1 MAKRV
6 PISTFVAYMIW
17 AYENGCGYIMGS
29 YGQDPQN
36 WAKSAWWFTQYKG
49 SQREKALYWREH
61 APQVFDCNGIAEGC
75 YQKETGVNIN
85 ARARNNYA
93 AWCTNK
99 GSGRIPVKLRVP
111 GAAVFIHNGCYIS
124 HVGYL
129 WKPVGESRPEGDW
142 WVIEARGVMYG
153 VVKTKL
159 YARGWN
165 RYGWMTKYFD
175 YDAAAE
181 PVVYA
186 LGERTLSV
194 GCEGEDA
201 RELQTKLLSWGY
213 DLGKWGA
220 DGEFGSCTKAAVA
233 KFQQDHMLP
242 ATGVYDADTHAALVD
257 FAESES
263 EDGDVETP
271 DPDTP
276 DEDAPAKDAYPVF
289 RVCPDISKYQARI
302 DFDAFC
308 AGADFAI
315 FRARVNGKN
324 DVKFKEWAAECVK
337 RGFPFSVYDFIT
349 LTDEADAAAQAEA
362 FYDLTSP
369 FNPRIYYLDVETL
382 GSGIGHD
389 ANRRLIQAYVA
400 RLREL
405 GAEKIGLYMGSYRFR
420 TQYKQI
426 ADIFDT
432 LWLANWGKQTGYLSS
447 IPSDP
452 CDLHQYTSM
461 GYATPKGA
469 KERVPGAPGIQHRI
483 DLNRLTGGKPL
494 SFFTGRE
501 HTPNGDTS
509 KGGAGFEYVGLAKTT
524 AANTSVRSG
533 PGSQFSKLGAAA
545 KGSIFERRPGD
556 TEDWYAILYMGKDA
570 FVSKKYCKTMKG

>member
-111 GAAVFIHNGCYIS
+111 GAAVFIHNGRYIS

-129 WKPVGESRPEGDW
+129 WKPVGESKPEGDW

-494 SFFTGRE
+494 SFFTGRK

-509 KGGAGFEYVGLAKTT
+509 K
-524 AANTSVRSG
+524 
-533 PGSQFSKLGAAA
+533 
-545 KGSIFERRPGD
+545 D
-556 TEDWYAILYMGKDA
+556 T